1 MEILRPQ
8 KKKETLGGGCM
19 NSVNS
24 IGLSCEEISQE
35 KIAKLIEI
43 GFLF

>member
-8 KKKETLGGGCM
+8 KKETLGGGCM

-35 KIAKLIEI
+35 KIAKLLEI